1 MMRERLIFLVSSFW
15 LPLPFLTIKGV
26 DRGEEKAELWFLVVL
41 HSLENFLIVL
51 VSRMVH
57 LPENYPLGIIIF
69 DCIMVFLN
77 VLGVLVTVFY
87 VTKIELYAGLPKDLP
102 QGLPSFGAEVR
113 KTDNID
119 HCIGSFSSLYSSRTS
134 PPLVLRK
141 PTSRT
146 ARELPMEKQTS
157 ATTM

>member
-1 MMRERLIFLVSSFW
+1 MLVASHAILCSVKFGKSMMRERLIYLVSSFW

-69 DCIMVFLN
+69 DCIMVLLN

-102 QGLPSFGAEVR
+102 HGLPSFGAEVR

-119 HCIGSFSSLYSSRTS
+119 NWFLWLT
-134 PPLVLRK
+134 L
-141 PTSRT
+141 
-146 ARELPMEKQTS
+146 
-157 ATTM
+157 